1 MVYTMPT
8 LIITTEDYAMLKPYE
23 IIDVSVIPAGTLF
36 LSVDANNEVFAHFGE
51 TWTIGND
58 VYSTSSST
66 YLGDSFTPVT
76 KTTVIAMPLTISDIT
91 TVAVPL
97 WANYVTV
104 SGSGYVTYWEYEP
117 SAESNGDDF
126 DDYPYD
132 FDVCNKSAGK
142 TSLPYYYKHCYKLN
156 ELL

>member
-1 MVYTMPT
+1 
-8 LIITTEDYAMLKPYE
+8 MLKPYE
-23 IIDVSVIPAGTLF
+23 IIDVSAIPAGTLF
-36 LSVDANNEVFAHFGE
+36 LSIDTNNEVFAHFGE
-51 TWTIGND
+51 TWIYNTND
-58 VYSTSSST
+58 IYTESEFV

-117 SAESNGDDF
+117 APESNGDDF
-126 DDYPYD
+126 DDYFYD
-132 FDVCNKSAGK
+132 FDVLNESAGK